1 MESSSNM
8 SKSKNGNGHAGSG
21 VFGSPDRVLVKRGL
35 AEFRSGRPV
44 IFSSAEKKFLLT
56 LPVDGLDEARLH
68 AFEQLCA
75 PALPQLVVT
84 ARRARALGIE
94 SAGPVALK
102 LEQGID
108 CAEIDSLVA
117 DADPDADAD
126 LDGAADE
133 RAVAAIELAKIAHLL
148 PALLV
153 AEIPSPASALIE
165 PPLVVVGADSVMKF
179 RRENVQALEIAS
191 EAKVPLQGGL
201 STRFV
206 VFRDAVG
213 GGSVAVIVGEPDLS
227 KPVPVRLHSACLTGD
242 VFGSSRC
249 DCGDQLRLATK
260 RLNEEGGGVILYLEQ
275 EGRGLGL
282 ANKMRA
288 YALQD
293 EGLDTVD
300 ANTTLGFDDD
310 ERDYGIAARMLQK
323 LGCTSIYLMTNNPAK
338 LDGLTGLGIEVVGRK
353 PLHAPINAHNRRYM
367 TAKAMRA
374 GHKLDHL
381 MVALAAEASDV
392 QIAARTA
399 EEVR

>member
-1 MESSSNM
+1 M

-44 IFSSAEKKFLLT
+44 VFSSPDAKFLLA

-68 AFEQLCA
+68 AFQQLCA
-75 PALPQLVVT
+75 PAEPRLVVT

-94 SAGPVALK
+94 SEGPVALK
-102 LEQGID
+102 LADANIGAIE
-108 CAEIDSLVA
+108 SLVA
-117 DADPDADAD
+117 DADPAEEAE
-126 LDGAADE
+126 LDGPAGAA
-133 RAVAAIELAKIAHLL
+133 AGAAIELAKIAQRL
-148 PALLV
+148 PALLL
-153 AEIPSPASALIE
+153 AEIEQPANALIE
-165 PPLVVVGADSVMKF
+165 PPLIVVAADAVMRF
-179 RRENVQALEIAS
+179 RRDEQYSLEIAS

-213 GGSVAVIVGEPDLS
+213 GGSAAVIVGNPDFS

-293 EGLDTVD
+293 AGLDTVD

-310 ERDYGIAARMLQK
+310 ERHYGIAARMLQK

-338 LDGLTGLGIEVVGRK
+338 LDGLSGLGIEVVGRK

-381 MVALAAEASDV
+381 MAALAAEAGEV
-392 QIAARTA
+392 QTVRAA